1 MRLRWNSFRCA
12 LAGIAFLLR
21 TQTHARWHAL
31 ASLAV
36 FGLGFWLDLSRLE
49 WLVLLPTMVL
59 VWVAEALNTAV
70 EQLGDAITLEKLP
83 KIGAAKDVA
92 AGGVLIA
99 ALFAV
104 VVALILFIPKLL
116 GLLG

>member
-1 MRLRWNSFRCA
+1 MKLRWSSFKCA

-31 ASLAV
+31 SSLVVLA
-36 FGLGFWLDLSRLE
+36 LGIWLSLSRFE
-49 WLVLLPTMVL
+49 WLILLPTMAL
-59 VWVAEALNTAV
+59 VWVAEALNTAI
-70 EQLGDAITLEKLP
+70 EQLGDAITLEKHP
-83 KIGAAKDVA
+83 RIGLAKDVA

-104 VVALILFIPKLL
+104 VVALTLFIPKLMAL
-116 GLLG
+116 